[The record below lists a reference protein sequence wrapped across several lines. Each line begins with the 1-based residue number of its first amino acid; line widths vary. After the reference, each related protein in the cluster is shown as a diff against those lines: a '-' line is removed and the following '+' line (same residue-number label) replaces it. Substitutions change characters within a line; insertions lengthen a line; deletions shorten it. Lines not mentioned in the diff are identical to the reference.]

1 MAEMSLE
8 QRQYLTAK
16 FKEFIAAVHSSH
28 ESNLP
33 VRTPYQWQIRL
44 MLYVAEHGY
53 WPRSIGAPTAS
64 GKTSVIDIH
73 VFLNAMAG
81 LSLVEGNGL
90 FDLPLRN
97 IPRRLA
103 LTVNRRSLVDDQFD
117 EACALQDK
125 MQIEHVANDGLDVY
139 RDGLKLRAAINDGTK
154 SDSAIPR
161 MIAVELRGSISP
173 DREWR
178 YYPQTCAVICA
189 TPDMFG
195 SRLLFRGYGTS
206 RTMRSM
212 EAGLLAYD
220 TVLIVDE
227 AHLSQQLLKTAQQ
240 VARIENM
247 ADAPIARQVSPLQV
261 VETTATP
268 VSEDTDN
275 PISLVANYMFCP
287 RRAWLEAVGEKVDS
301 DQIMRG
307 TYDHRKVDRTD
318 GAPDADSYQAVNI
331 RHEEWGVSGKL
342 DAAKMTDSGIVI
354 REYKATPVKRAMI
367 VTPAMRTQLALQAA
381 CLENMGFHVAGTEIF
396 FTTHHRRVEVD
407 LDEEDYENA
416 HKAVEETRTL
426 INSEQAPEPLED
438 SARCM
443 RCSHVGICLPEER
456 KLCAVAHRV
465 MVSSPDNQVTHLAT
479 PGAKAFTRSGRM
491 IVQKNGEEL
500 ASIPIDTM
508 QGLQIYG
515 NTDLSSGLIRELMWR
530 DIPIVWCSG
539 TGRMYGWSIP
549 SYGPNGEQRVDQHV
563 ASHEGRLGLARE
575 FIVAK
580 IHNQSVLLRRSESD
594 NPVLPQLRHIE
605 KQVGNANRWQDI
617 LGLEG
622 ESAALYFSQFEH
634 LIKTDRQA
642 EWPWIARMRRPAPDA
657 LNALLDFTYT
667 LLLSDCVRALISC
680 GLDPHAG
687 FLHSSKRNKP
697 ALALDLMEEFRAPIA
712 DSVVQTVIN
721 NGEINASGF
730 SDALGSVRMTD
741 ETRKTVIKAYER
753 RMATEIIHPVFKYK
767 ASWRRTI
774 EIQAR
779 MILGYLDGTQTEY
792 RGIRIR

>member
-1 MAEMSLE
+1 MVLSTIHVSQAHIFEKQSRCRE
-8 QRQYLTAK
+8 
-16 FKEFIAAVHSSH
+16 SS
-28 ESNLP
+28 SSVSTVVP
-33 VRTPYQWQIRL
+33 VPGFFFSVYFRYRASEPEGHRVICMHVQD
-44 MLYVAEHGY
+44 AEHAVIKSGDILILDDFERVFSTFTENVAIFD
-53 WPRSIGAPTAS
+53 PEGSSTVEDVFNKCGSSIMVINDISLKPKEIEAFQHIQNIEEIS
-64 GKTSVIDIH
+64 GEH
-73 VFLNAMAG
+73 NAEV
-81 LSLVEGNGL
+81 LSDKVQNDMQES
-90 FDLPLRN
+90 LRL
-97 IPRRLA
+97 I
-103 LTVNRRSLVDDQFD
+103 
-117 EACALQDK
+117 
-125 MQIEHVANDGLDVY
+125 
-139 RDGLKLRAAINDGTK
+139 RAAAAAESTSSVECSLLCFEREHSCFDVDGNEIIREVRWIV
-154 SDSAIPR
+154 SSASENAPDS
-161 MIAVELRGSISP
+161 E
-173 DREWR
+173 
-178 YYPQTCAVICA
+178 
-189 TPDMFG
+189 
-195 SRLLFRGYGTS
+195 
-206 RTMRSM
+206 
-212 EAGLLAYD
+212 
-220 TVLIVDE
+220 
-227 AHLSQQLLKTAQQ
+227 
-240 VARIENM
+240 
-247 ADAPIARQVSPLQV
+247 
-261 VETTATP
+261 
-268 VSEDTDN
+268 
-275 PISLVANYMFCP
+275 
-287 RRAWLEAVGEKVDS
+287 S
-301 DQIMRG
+301 DQ
-307 TYDHRKVDRTD
+307 
-318 GAPDADSYQAVNI
+318 
-331 RHEEWGVSGKL
+331 E
-342 DAAKMTDSGIVI
+342 
-354 REYKATPVKRAMI
+354 
-367 VTPAMRTQLALQAA
+367 
-381 CLENMGFHVAGTEIF
+381 
-396 FTTHHRRVEVD
+396 
-407 LDEEDYENA
+407 
-416 HKAVEETRTL
+416 